1 MARNNQL
8 ASKVVATILLL
19 SLGAVV
25 WWWYTQHSAGAE
37 KSAPP
42 TVQTVRATA
51 VTAKKQDVPQIVKLA
66 ATVYA
71 NATVAVKS
79 RLDSQ
84 VMTVHFQD
92 GDRVEKGALLFELDN
107 RALNAQRAQLQ
118 ANLQR
123 DVVQLK
129 NTKAQFERS
138 QKLIGQGF
146 VTNEKLDQDK
156 TAYEAQ
162 EASLA
167 ATKATLDNINI
178 QMDYALIRAPISG
191 RAGTIAVTAGNTV
204 KANDTSALVTIN
216 QIDPILIQFSVP
228 QRYYDVLK
236 AAMARGKITVTATRA
251 ETSAALNGE
260 LEYIDNNIDLT
271 TGTFVARARFNNA
284 DEKLWPG
291 MFVDVVMTLDTLKDA
306 LVIPAAA
313 LQGKDNKQF
322 VFVVTPEH
330 KAARR
335 AVVAMVQNDIAIV
348 KDGLQTNEQV
358 IADGLLRVTDGAVL
372 DLVAAPV
379 GAESSHAATIKTA
392 P

>member
-8 ASKVVATILLL
+8 ASKIVAAILLL

-25 WWWYTQHSAGAE
+25 WWWFTQRSVDAE
-37 KSAPP
+37 KSTPP
-42 TVQTVRATA
+42 AVQAVRVTA
-51 VTAKKQDVPQIVKLA
+51 VMAKKQDVPQIVKLA

-92 GDRVEKGALLFELDN
+92 GDRVEKGALLFDLDN

-123 DVVQLK
+123 DMVQLK

-228 QRYYDVLK
+228 QRYYDALK
-236 AAMARGKITVTATRA
+236 AAMARGKITVTAARA
-251 ETSAALNGE
+251 ETSTALNGE

-322 VFVVTPEH
+322 VFVVTPTH
-330 KAARR
+330 TAARR

-348 KDGLQTNEQV
+348 KDGLQLNEQV

-372 DLVAAPV
+372 DLVAVSV
-379 GAESSHAATIKTA
+379 GAGSANAATIKTA